1 MNQQRTRADHPDEAQ
16 RHVVHSKPSLSG
28 KTSSNKSGRSV
39 SSASGRPG
47 NHSSESSY
55 SSNDGDS
62 GDSGDSAHDINEER
76 NKRQAPEFRM
86 TTNHTKLLILISKYA
101 QCALSAYDQETWI
114 REMPL
119 FVLIYEGILAEKL
132 SFDFAPQSV
141 RISHEGKNK
150 DSEWILL

>member
-16 RHVVHSKPSLSG
+16 RHVVHPKPSG
-28 KTSSNKSGRSV
+28 KTSSKKSGRSV
-39 SSASGRPG
+39 SSASVRK
-47 NHSSESSY
+47 HSSESSY